1 MKTTMKKEE
10 IIETALV
17 VLPAE
22 VQTLA
27 LAVPEKKREEVES
40 VLAQIFQGT
49 ADWKAQVEALE
60 VKGISDSMNIALADT
75 YRLNAKKARLAAEK
89 VFDAKR
95 EEVQAQMAGFKTE
108 DALWLK
114 SKQVMQI
121 LFKEIED
128 LAEYKSKFAQRY
140 ESEQRELRTQSRK
153 LKVQELNSEVSQAEY
168 ENMSEATFDMFLGGL
183 RNDKDAKDKVAWE
196 EAELAEEKRLAEI
209 CHKERKDSLIEYWA
223 YVPAEHRALDLST
236 LTDAEWTERF
246 EWTKAQKVKADE
258 DAKAQAAENL
268 RLQKLADEKEKQL
281 VKEREDAEKTRKELL
296 EKQAA
301 ELRVQQEA
309 ADKRQKGLMA
319 ENKKREEEA
328 AAKQKLADDA
338 VHAERVVA
346 AKKQADLEAELTAR
360 NKKEAE
366 AEFALQAEFVA
377 QEKARQAALLAPRKE
392 KLEAWVMG
400 MLIIAPT
407 GLGDDA
413 LVNDIIIKFD
423 GFKKWAKIEIEKL

>member
-1 MKTTMKKEE
+1 MKKEE
-10 IIETALV
+10 EMIETAV
-17 VLPAE
+17 VILPAE

-27 LAVPEKKREEVES
+27 LAVPETKRVEVEAT
-40 VLAQIFQGT
+40 LAQIFQGT

-60 VKGISDSMNIALADT
+60 IKGIADSMNIALADT

-140 ESEQRELRTQSRK
+140 ETEQRELRTQSRK
-153 LKVQELNSEVSQAEY
+153 LKVQELNPEVSQAEY

-183 RNDKDAKDKVAWE
+183 KNDKDAREKAARA
-196 EAELAEEKRLAEI
+196 EAELAEKKRLAEI
-209 CHKERKDSLIEYWA
+209 CHNARKN
-223 YVPAEHRALDLST
+223 ALLEFWQFLSQELKYADLSSMS
-236 LTDAEWTERF
+236 DEEWNKLKDELIAK
-246 EWTKAQKVKADE
+246 KANHEKE
-258 DAKAQAAENL
+258 IETQAAENL

-281 VKEREDAEKTRKELL
+281 AKEREDAEKKRKELL

-301 ELRVQQEA
+301 ELRIQQEA
-309 ADKRQKGLMA
+309 ADKRQKELMA

-328 AAKQKLADDA
+328 AAKQKALDDA
-338 VHAERVVA
+338 
-346 AKKQADLEAELTAR
+346 AKIARAISDQKQRELEAELAAR
-360 NKKEAE
+360 KK
-366 AEFALQAEFVA
+366 QAEEA
-377 QEKARQAALLAPRKE
+377 DAAMRLAEKTKEDARQAALLAPRKE

-413 LVNDIIIKFD
+413 LVNDIIMKFD
-423 GFKKWAKIEIEKL
+423 GFKNWAKSEISKL